1 MGWRRAIVTAKV
13 RVVAFQIFQSLTRN
27 FLPKGTALV
36 LGHLEMSIL
45 EILWQNGE
53 SAVRDIIV
61 YLNDGEDTPRAYTT
75 AMTTMD
81 RLYKKKILSRRKVD
95 RAFYYSPLISREEF
109 DKCRVQNLISGL
121 LAVPGFSSDLL
132 ISCLVDAVDQHEPG
146 MLDDLEEEI
155 RKKRKELDAGASL

>member
-1 MGWRRAIVTAKV
+1 MTAKV
-13 RVVAFQIFQSLTRN
+13 ITVAFQIFQSLTRN
-27 FLPKGTALV
+27 SLPQGTTPM
-36 LGHLEMSIL
+36 LGHLELSIL
-45 EILWQNGE
+45 EILWQKGE

-61 YLNDGEDTPRAYTT
+61 HLNDGEDTPRAYTT
-75 AMTTMD
+75 AMTTLD

-95 RAFYYSPLISREEF
+95 RAFFYSPLLSREEF
-109 DKCRVQNLISGL
+109 DRRRAQNLISGL

-155 RKKRKELDAGASL
+155 RKKRKELDGGASI

>member
-1 MGWRRAIVTAKV
+1 M
-13 RVVAFQIFQSLTRN
+13 
-27 FLPKGTALV
+27 
-36 LGHLEMSIL
+36 LGHLELSIL

-95 RAFYYSPLISREEF
+95 RAFFYSPLLSREEF
-109 DKCRVQNLISGL
+109 DKQRAQNLISGL
-121 LAVPGFSSDLL
+121 LASPGFSSDLL
-132 ISCLVDAVDQHEPG
+132 ISCLVDAVEHEPG

-155 RKKRKELDAGASL
+155 RKKRKELDAEASI

>member
-1 MGWRRAIVTAKV
+1 M
-13 RVVAFQIFQSLTRN
+13 
-27 FLPKGTALV
+27 
-36 LGHLEMSIL
+36 LGHLELSIL

-61 YLNDGEDTPRAYTT
+61 SLNDGEDTPRAYTT

-95 RAFYYSPLISREEF
+95 RAFYYSPLLSREEF
-109 DKCRVQNLISGL
+109 DKQRAQNLISGL
-121 LAVPGFSSDLL
+121 LASPGFSSDLL
-132 ISCLVDAVDQHEPG
+132 ISCLVDAVDHEPG

-155 RKKRKELDAGASL
+155 RKKRKELDAEASI